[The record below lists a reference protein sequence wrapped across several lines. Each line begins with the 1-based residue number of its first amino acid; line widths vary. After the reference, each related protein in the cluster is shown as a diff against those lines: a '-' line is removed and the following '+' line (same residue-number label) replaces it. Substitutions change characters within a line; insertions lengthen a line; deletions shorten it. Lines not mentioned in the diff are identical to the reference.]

1 MKTISTVQELNIPN
15 NLRTAL
21 DNAARFVK
29 STLPGSAVML
39 FGSYAR
45 GEQKEDSDID
55 LCVLVPELTDRRLEM
70 TVNAKMAA
78 RKALR
83 MPMDILLYTYD
94 EFEESAKKKSR
105 IQYHIKN
112 EGVMID
118 G

>member
-1 MKTISTVQELNIPN
+1 
-15 NLRTAL
+15 
-21 DNAARFVK
+21 
-29 STLPGSAVML
+29 
-39 FGSYAR
+39 
-45 GEQKEDSDID
+45 
-55 LCVLVPELTDRRLEM
+55 
-70 TVNAKMAA
+70 MAA

-112 EGVMID
+112 EGVLID